1 MGSNENLANLTFF
14 YQIFKRFQ
22 QKPYEYQTFQKF
34 IKTQFFVI
42 IIKSRQDL
50 ILNIFFWWN

>member
-50 ILNIFFWWN
+50 ILNIFF